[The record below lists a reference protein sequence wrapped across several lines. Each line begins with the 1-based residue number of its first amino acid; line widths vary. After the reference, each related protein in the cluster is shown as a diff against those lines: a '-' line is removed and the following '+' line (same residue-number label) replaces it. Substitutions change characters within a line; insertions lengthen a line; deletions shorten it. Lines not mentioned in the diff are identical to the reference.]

1 MRLDPPA
8 VIRPRALS
16 GVDRLIA
23 LVAVGVFGSAV
34 LTVTGPA
41 PVVSAS
47 AAATSRSVGA
57 ATVGEVVPSRPQPVV
72 RTEGAVVHAT
82 PRRTVSR
89 PAHTVTPARAKTA
102 ARSPQHRHVQPYVP
116 SGTGMWIYQWHHTNG
131 GSAHAIVARAKQVGL
146 STLFVRTGSSWDG
159 FTGGHLGQLLR
170 ATRGTN
176 VHVVAWDFPSLRHPV
191 RDAHRLAHAAR
202 FHRGSSGPHVAAVA
216 PDIETPAEGTFNAA
230 WRVRQYLRVLNR
242 HLPKGVTI
250 LATVPWPSRYRLADY
265 PYRTVAQ
272 GSDVLV
278 PMAYWY
284 NNPPREV
291 TARSISYL
299 RRFNKPVQ
307 PVGQGYDG
315 KLDVPSLRHNRLAR
329 EVPVFFR
336 TAHSKGARA
345 VSIWSWQSAPHAT
358 WRALARAHR
367 LFDKR
372 P

>member
-1 MRLDPPA
+1 VRLDPPT
-8 VIRPRALS
+8 VIRPRVLH

-23 LVAVGVFGSAV
+23 LVAVGVFGSAI
-34 LTVTGPA
+34 LTVAETTPT
-41 PVVSAS
+41 VQAS
-47 AAATSRSVGA
+47 AAAPSRSVSA
-57 ATVGEVVPSRPQPVV
+57 ATVGEVVPSHPRPVV
-72 RTEGAVVHAT
+72 RTERTVVHAT
-82 PRRTVSR
+82 PRRTAAR
-89 PAHTVTPARAKTA
+89 PAQVATPARAKTA
-102 ARSPQHRHVQPYVP
+102 SRSAPRQVQPYVP
-116 SGTGMWIYQWHHTNG
+116 SGTGMWIYQWHKTNG
-131 GSAHAIVARAKQVGL
+131 GSANAIVARAKQVGL

-159 FTGGHLGQLLR
+159 FTGGHLGSLLR
-170 ATRGTN
+170 ATRGTD

-191 RDAHRLAHAAR
+191 RDAHRLARAAR
-202 FHRGSSGPHVAAVA
+202 FHRGTNGPHVAAVA

-284 NNPPREV
+284 NNRPREV

-367 LFDKR
+367 LFDTR
-372 P
+372 R

>member
-1 MRLDPPA
+1 MRLDPPT
-8 VIRPRALS
+8 VIRRAHGL
-16 GVDRLIA
+16 DRLIA
-23 LVAVGVFGSAV
+23 LVAVAVFGFAV
-34 LTVTGPA
+34 LTVTESSSGSPVA
-41 PVVSAS
+41 VPVV
-47 AAATSRSVGA
+47 TRSVGA
-57 ATVGEVVPSRPQPVV
+57 ATVGQPVAVSPRPIV
-72 RTEGAVVHAT
+72 RTERAVVHAT

-89 PAHTVTPARAKTA
+89 PAAAPAPTRTKAASRSAK
-102 ARSPQHRHVQPYVP
+102 RQVQPYVP

-131 GSAHAIVARAKQVGL
+131 GSADAIVARARQVGL

-159 FTGGHLGQLLR
+159 FTGGHLSQLLR
-170 ATRGTN
+170 ATRGTS

-202 FHRGSSGPHVAAVA
+202 FHRGRGGAHVAAVA

-250 LATVPWPSRYRLADY
+250 LATVPWPSHYRLADY
-265 PYRTVAQ
+265 PYRTVAS
-272 GSDVLV
+272 GSDVLI

-284 NNPPREV
+284 NNPPRVV
-291 TARSISYL
+291 TARSINYL

-315 KLDVPSLRHNRLAR
+315 KLDVPSLHHNHLAR

-336 TAHSKGARA
+336 TAHSNGARA
-345 VSIWSWQSAPHAT
+345 VSIWSWQSAPQAT

-367 LFDKR
+367 LFDQR
-372 P
+372 R